1 MKKVS
6 NGVYTHE
13 GIRVVK
19 NSKGMYVAS
28 VHVEGEAFPRVIN
41 ATTQKAFVAIYDSIK
56 AEESGEEDE
65 PTMEMFLNKAIEE
78 SANQIG
84 NEAMR
89 GAFIDACNEIKAQF
103 LDDEVEDIMVCD
115 IIMSNLTN
123 NCIFFDDGLVFA
135 LADKWDKIQ
144 RHAEDIL
151 DEFMRNDQT
160 HVDAMSP
167 ENVNAEYYTQE
178 LLRSINMFASLV
190 ANDYNGA
197 THCKARLD
205 ELVNELLAEGYKSA
219 EKLTAG
225 DTVITNKKGQH
236 HNVGKVYEVTFD
248 NSYIVT
254 FGGIYI
260 AQCYDR
266 EELIKIGTAN

>member
-28 VHVEGEAFPRVIN
+28 VHVAGEAFPRVIN

-56 AEESGEEDE
+56 AEEQQDE

-78 SANQIG
+78 SAKQIDD
-84 NEAMR
+84 
-89 GAFIDACNEIKAQF
+89 GALQSAFVSACDEIKAQF

-115 IIMSNLTN
+115 IIIASLTN
-123 NCIFFDDGLVFA
+123 NCIFFDDTLVFA

-144 RHAEDIL
+144 RRAEDIL

-160 HVDAMSP
+160 DVSAMSP
-167 ENVNAEYYTQE
+167 ENVDSKAYTDE
-178 LLRSINMFASLV
+178 LMRSINMFAELV
-190 ANDYNGA
+190 ANDYNGT
-197 THCKARLD
+197 THCKTRMC
-205 ELVNELLAEGYKSA
+205 ELVDELLAEGYESTEPIKQ
-219 EKLTAG
+219 G
-225 DTVITNKKGQH
+225 DTVITNKRGQH
-236 HNVGKVYEVTFD
+236 HNVGKVYELTFD

-266 EELIKIGTAN
+266 EELIKIGNAN